1 MQAIAASSSTAAP
14 ASRLLLILV
23 DTMRKEEGQGVARRL
38 WLDPLAKALLT
49 GPDQYSRSQVADYL
63 LGSLGMGD
71 PGALI
76 ELLREL
82 RRIGGSEGDV
92 ALWALVVVAEKARA
106 LGLPGTELVEERY
119 EEPMVTLAEARRA
132 CLSGEDD
139 LRTAALRLLIASN
152 KTTTP
157 LCPEEQALLE
167 EVRSWS

>member
-1 MQAIAASSSTAAP
+1 MDGQVGERGEGRGVMRERAIRWAC
-14 ASRLLLILV
+14 
-23 DTMRKEEGQGVARRL
+23 G
-38 WLDPLAKALLT
+38 PLGNRVGKHC
-49 GPDQYSRSQVADYL
+49 
-63 LGSLGMGD
+63 
-71 PGALI
+71 
-76 ELLREL
+76 
-82 RRIGGSEGDV
+82 
-92 ALWALVVVAEKARA
+92 VAEKARA